1 MKLSII
7 IPIYNIEAYLA
18 ECIDSIVN
26 QIDNKEVEIILIND
40 GSTDNCKSICEEYV
54 KKHQNILLINQSNRG
69 QGFARNLGLEI
80 AKGEFVWFIDGDDWI
95 IDNTINTIL
104 ENLNNFDIEM
114 LEFSF
119 QFYYQKTKKFASSLY
134 GEKNIETT
142 NGIDFIKKN
151 ERVLIPVWLYI
162 YKKSFLKT
170 NKIIFN
176 EETFSEDEK
185 FNWDCFCYVNKIK
198 KIDLIV
204 VNYRIRPNSLINSN
218 VYEKRIKS
226 SIFILDYFQ
235 NLKKINYF
243 GLIDIENKIYNNLNQ
258 FFSFLIKSNLSLNSK
273 IEYLK
278 KVKKIIPKI
287 QPFESEREIVSLEKK
302 IYNFN
307 VYLFYF
313 YKLFRNYIR

>member
-7 IPIYNIEAYLA
+7 IPIFNIEDYLV
-18 ECIDSIVN
+18 ECIESIIN
-26 QIDNKEVEIILIND
+26 QIDKSEVEIILIND

-54 KKHQNILLINQSNRG
+54 KMHKNIFLINQSNCG
-69 QGFARNLGLEI
+69 QGSARNLGLET
-80 AKGEFVWFIDGDDWI
+80 AKGEFVWFVDGDDWI
-95 IDNTINTIL
+95 IDNTINKIL
-104 ENLNNFDIEM
+104 ENLNKFDLEM

-162 YKKSFLKT
+162 YKKSFLKI

-185 FNWDCFCYVNKIK
+185 FNWDCFCFVNKIK

-204 VNYRIRPNSLINSN
+204 VNYRIRSNSLINSN
-218 VYEKRIKS
+218 VFEKRIKS
-226 SIFILDYFQ
+226 SIFILDYFN

-243 GLIDIENKIYNNLNQ
+243 ELIDVENKINDYLNQ
-258 FFSFLIKSNLSLNSK
+258 FFSFLIKSNLSFNLK
-273 IEYLK
+273 IKYFK

-287 QPFESEREIVSLEKK
+287 QSFESERKIVSLEKK